1 MLRVNLDDTAL
12 NAAPSDNPP
21 SLSHGGT
28 SAYVIYTSGS
38 TGLPKGVEIPHRG
51 ISRLVLNN
59 GYLPFDPSD
68 RIAFAA
74 NPSFD
79 ATTMEVWG
87 ALLNGARMVV
97 IDADVLLNPQRFAE
111 TIEREG
117 ISVLFLVTAL
127 FRQYAD
133 RMKAGF
139 GRLRY
144 LLMGGEVIDPSVVAR
159 LLDGGGPQHFVH
171 CYGPTETTT
180 FATTYEVAAVEDDV
194 RRLPIG
200 RPIANTQIYIL
211 DAYGAP
217 VPIGVAGEL
226 YIGGDGVGRGY
237 LNRDALTAERFLDDP
252 FSGTHGARMYRSGDR

>member
-1 MLRVNLDDTAL
+1 M
-12 NAAPSDNPP
+12 
-21 SLSHGGT
+21 
-28 SAYVIYTSGS
+28 
-38 TGLPKGVEIPHRG
+38 
-51 ISRLVLNN
+51 NN

-79 ATTMEVWG
+79 AITMEVWG

-97 IDADVLLNPQRFAE
+97 IDADVVLNPQRFAE

-117 ISVLFLVTAL
+117 ISVLFIVTAL

-133 RMKAGF
+133 SMKAGF
-139 GRLRY
+139 ARLRY

-180 FATTYEVAAVEDDV
+180 FATTYEVAAVEND
-194 RRLPIG
+194 
-200 RPIANTQIYIL
+200 L
-211 DAYGAP
+211 DAFRLAVRSP
-217 VPIGVAGEL
+217 THRSTSWMPTARRCPSAWRANCISVAMAWREA
-226 YIGGDGVGRGY
+226 I
-237 LNRDALTAERFLDDP
+237 
-252 FSGTHGARMYRSGDR
+252 